1 MASSCNGCS
10 VEALSFVE
18 KTVETSTDSSA
29 VVTVPPLFRRGL
41 ERGVGRLALQF
52 LVFARCNQ
60 ICALRMSMLQQ
71 SDALACAFHRSK
83 VQIVRLMK
91 LQYQDYI
98 VYYIVYMVH

>member
-10 VEALSFVE
+10 VEALLFVE

-29 VVTVPPLFRRGL
+29 VVAVPPLFRRGL

-60 ICALRMSMLQQ
+60 ICALRMPMLQQ

-83 VQIVRLMK
+83 VLIVRLMK
-91 LQYQDYI
+91 WQYQDCI
-98 VYYIVYMVH
+98 VYYILYMVH

>member
-1 MASSCNGCS
+1 MW
-10 VEALSFVE
+10 
-18 KTVETSTDSSA
+18 
-29 VVTVPPLFRRGL
+29 
-41 ERGVGRLALQF
+41 RLGLQF

-91 LQYQDYI
+91 WQY
-98 VYYIVYMVH
+98 